1 MPKPTKNRIEE
12 LAKKLWRK
20 RWVSHD
26 IAESEW
32 ARLTPEHRRV
42 WFDIARLAI
51 REVQRLPRWPKA
63 RKSRSV
69 KQPKA
74 CRIDGGKV
82 ICK

>member
-1 MPKPTKNRIEE
+1 MAKLSKERIEE

-20 RWVSHD
+20 RWISHD

-32 ARLTPEHRRV
+32 ARLAPEHRQV
-42 WFDIARLAI
+42 WFDIARLAV
-51 REVQRLPRWPKA
+51 REVQKLPRGF
-63 RKSRSV
+63 RSRPA

-74 CRIDGGKV
+74 CRIDGGKR